1 MRYTYGFLLF
11 YYYFFVIWR
20 GALLSNT
27 ILLFFGFC
35 HIVSEPHHW
44 QPQLL
49 AGKGIH
55 RQHKLLEA
63 LSLSC
68 CVFFLFC
75 SSYCSLHSP
84 IASLQQLFADQVF
97 HHYCAYSVLHVLFFF
112 PNESAINSELVNS
125 YVYFAG
131 YGTHQ
136 KGCRCYYSTSKK
148 LYFSCHVVFLES
160 ISYSTVLPKTAPVS
174 KDI

>member
-1 MRYTYGFLLF
+1 M
-11 YYYFFVIWR
+11 
-20 GALLSNT
+20 SNT

-75 SSYCSLHSP
+75 SSYCNLHSP
-84 IASLQQLFADQVF
+84 IASLQQLFADRVF

-125 YVYFAG
+125 YVYLRDMVLIKKVAG
-131 YGTHQ
+131 VIILPPKNCISLVMLCSLRASHILLSYQKLLQSPKIFDDTH
-136 KGCRCYYSTSKK
+136 RY
-148 LYFSCHVVFLES
+148 
-160 ISYSTVLPKTAPVS
+160 LPQ
-174 KDI
+174 